1 MFDICG
7 MEELVEAAVDGYNV
21 TIFAFGQTGSG
32 KTHTMLGPRL
42 ARLTEL
48 SGPQDLPPIAQDTNS
63 WGATATAAAAAPGG
77 VQGSGLAGLMES
89 LMEDDGVLARCVY
102 QLYHCLEAREAEGGN
117 SAWKVEASCCEI
129 YNEAITDLL
138 AQDKGRQL
146 QVGGFGSLEP
156 WLCGREDGKSHADH
170 ALPHRLFAAL
180 LEEIGHPR

>member
-1 MFDICG
+1 MCSFVCIQGQVFDICG

-48 SGPQDLPPIAQDTNS
+48 CGGQDLPLISQEQNS
-63 WGATATAAAAAPGG
+63 QGTTAAADNRAPAGPVG
-77 VQGSGLAGLMES
+77 FIDGLS
-89 LMEDDGVLARCVY
+89 EDDGVLARCVH
-102 QLYHCLEAREAEGGN
+102 QLYHCLEARDADGE
-117 SAWKVEASCCEI
+117 STMRQVEASCCEI

-146 QVGGFGSLEP
+146 QVSTGNEGSFVYQITVVHVGVSL
-156 WLCGREDGKSHADH
+156 LC
-170 ALPHRLFAAL
+170 LIL
-180 LEEIGHPR
+180 